1 MVAGGGDR
9 FRFSG
14 LEMAVIAAS
23 FVVTAVLVFILGFYV
38 GRDVASRH
46 LGPGP
51 LTARVPVG
59 PAEENGGLVRQPTQ
73 VVPVPEAPVP
83 EPNLVK
89 DGDNRGYTVQVRAT
103 RSRKEAESMA
113 AELIERGVDAFVV
126 VAEEGDARWYRVRVG
141 RFEEM
146 AEARAMAERCRHDF
160 GLEQAYATPR

>member
-1 MVAGGGDR
+1 MAASGGDR

-59 PAEENGGLVRQPTQ
+59 PAEENGGLVHQPRSCRF
-73 VVPVPEAPVP
+73 PRP
-83 EPNLVK
+83 
-89 DGDNRGYTVQVRAT
+89 
-103 RSRKEAESMA
+103 RSRSRT
-113 AELIERGVDAFVV
+113 LLRTGTTVV
-126 VAEEGDARWYRVRVG
+126 IP
-141 RFEEM
+141 
-146 AEARAMAERCRHDF
+146 CR
-160 GLEQAYATPR
+160 